1 MDTPGKVLKTERE
14 RQKKSLKKLAKILEV
29 RVDYLKAIEDENYQ
43 FIPGEVFIKGYL
55 RFYAEALGFKSDYI
69 LNLYKRQK
77 DACLAARKPAPSK
90 KKIIFTKLEKIFLP
104 VFAHKAILI
113 ILLVLIVISAV
124 LFTTFKEQKPVVE
137 LKEPEVVVDKK
148 PEKLSLIIT
157 ATELTWISVGVD
169 GDKPQEWSLKP
180 GETVTV
186 TAFNRFSI
194 RIGNAAGV
202 KLTFNGEELGELG
215 PHGKVVDIILP
226 HSKNE

>member
-14 RQKKSLKKLAKILEV
+14 RQKKSLKELAKILEV

-55 RFYAEALGFKSDYI
+55 RFYAEALGLKSDYI

-77 DACLAARKPAPSK
+77 DACLVAKKPVPSK
-90 KKIIFTKLEKIFLP
+90 KKIIFSKLKKIFLP

-124 LFTTFKEQKPVVE
+124 LFTIFKEQ
-137 LKEPEVVVDKK
+137 K

-169 GDKPQEWSLKP
+169 GDKPQEWSLKS

-202 KLTFNGEELGELG
+202 KLTFNGEELGKLG

-226 HSKNE
+226 QSKNE